1 MMDPWRELDILV
13 AEKVMGFVPV
23 KPGEPPHSGWRNA
36 KGYWFPLES
45 YPDTPGVPHFST
57 SIRDAW
63 EVVEHFRSKEWG
75 EKHGYYDV
83 WISAAGGNYP
93 YWCAEKRDA
102 KNTVEIFIN
111 TGAKHREIAR
121 GESDIS
127 VPHAICLAALEAV
140 R

>member
-1 MMDPWRELDILV
+1 MMEPGKELDALV
-13 AEKVMGFVPV
+13 AEKVMGFSVIDNGDGPFLY
-23 KPGEPPHSGWRNA
+23 KHRDYFEWQN
-36 KGYWFPLES
+36 Y
-45 YPDTPGVPHFST
+45 ST
-57 SIRDAW
+57 DIAAAW
-63 EVVEHFRSKEWG
+63 KVVEHLRSRES
-75 EKHGYYDV
+75 EQGYYDV
-83 WISAAGGNYP
+83 WISAAGGTYP
-93 YWCAEKRDA
+93 YWCGEKRDK